1 MRRPTTRLQ
10 TEQNV
15 SPFITSG
22 MLTYTVIPIAYISS
36 RRLLLSLGDAGGRLM
51 YVYKDLLEL
60 AGLTARLY
68 NLLSTLHNLPHPPL
82 PNDPAQEN
90 IVLRGVDVGIP
101 TSALQFVT
109 PSESTEDV
117 SLSLEESDAF
127 ARKAATTTVL
137 VKGLS
142 FELDPGE
149 HLMITGS
156 NGVGKTAIARVM
168 AGLWAAQGGGDVKRP
183 MGKKGVFVV
192 PQRAYMVT
200 GTLLDQ

>member
-1 MRRPTTRLQ
+1 
-10 TEQNV
+10 
-15 SPFITSG
+15 
-22 MLTYTVIPIAYISS
+22 
-36 RRLLLSLGDAGGRLM
+36 M

-68 NLLSTLHNLPHPPL
+68 TLLSTLHNLPHPPL
-82 PNDPAQEN
+82 IEDPTQERV
-90 IVLRGVDVGIP
+90 VLRDVDVGIP
-101 TSALQFVT
+101 TAAPQFVT

-117 SLSLEESDAF
+117 SLSPEGSEVF
-127 ARKAATTTVL
+127 TRKAAATTVL

-142 FELDPGE
+142 FELNPGE

-156 NGVGKTAIARVM
+156 NGVGKSAIARVM

-200 GTLLDQ
+200 GTLLDQSVRFSDSKPAVRGC